1 MESDPLAE
9 PGTLCRGEARTWG
22 HGSGVVSSVEAI
34 LRPSGRGVDWS
45 NVRVVHLCIQ
55 YSGWQVKI
63 VVLDH
68 GRERREQNGKCSVK
82 KVLQSRGGGGGGNS
96 GAQLKK
102 RVQCPALRQ

>member
-1 MESDPLAE
+1 MQNQEHCVVVKNVL
-9 PGTLCRGEARTWG
+9 RWG

-45 NVRVVHLCIQ
+45 NVGVVHLCIQ

-68 GRERREQNGKCSVK
+68 GRERRKQMFCKKSVTK
-82 KVLQSRGGGGGGNS
+82 
-96 GAQLKK
+96 
-102 RVQCPALRQ
+102 